1 MENNNI
7 IIEEVNSNIQALSEK
22 AGMVRKELETLCDE
36 INKLKE
42 KKSDLL
48 FGFEPTLEKIMEIA
62 DWREVQG
69 NAYTQI
75 HEYLCHK
82 HPYIYQSGCWADT
95 AQIAFAISKHNNPG
109 KDYAKIEYLLS
120 LIRPNNNGKKCISI
134 LDSECSAN
142 GVWTLVNGTT
152 VERTLWGRTKV
163 EKEFDTVGEALE
175 WIYGNLFQIEQCLC

>member
-22 AGMVRKELETLCDE
+22 AGMVRKELETLC
-36 INKLKE
+36 
-42 KKSDLL
+42 
-48 FGFEPTLEKIMEIA
+48 
-62 DWREVQG
+62 

-142 GVWTLVNGTT
+142 GVWILVNGTT